1 MKKFLKAFIIVTL
14 LISVSASAYAGPRR
28 WYRNHYAHIFP
39 RTTVVVRPAVTV
51 PSPHRITQKDR
62 LAMVVAW
69 LDEKGS
75 ITARQYANMTGF
87 SKTTA
92 EAELDVFAQDPDGL
106 ITAVISGKKKV
117 YVLR

>member
-28 WYRNHYAHIFP
+28 WYRHHYAHIFP

-62 LAMVVAW
+62 LAMVVVW
-69 LDEKGS
+69 LNEKGS

-87 SKTTA
+87 SKT
-92 EAELDVFAQDPDGL
+92 LDVFAQDPDGL

>member
-1 MKKFLKAFIIVTL
+1 MKKFLKAFIIVML
-14 LISVSASAYAGPRR
+14 LISVPASVYA
-28 WYRNHYAHIFP
+28 
-39 RTTVVVRPAVTV
+39 VVRPAVTV

-62 LAMVVAW
+62 LAMVVVW
-69 LDEKGS
+69 LNEKGS